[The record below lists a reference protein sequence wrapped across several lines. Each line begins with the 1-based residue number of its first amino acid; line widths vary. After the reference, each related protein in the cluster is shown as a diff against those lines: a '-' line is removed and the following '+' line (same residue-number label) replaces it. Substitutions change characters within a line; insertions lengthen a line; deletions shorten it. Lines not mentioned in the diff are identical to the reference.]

1 MNIMI
6 TGATGFVGSKLVRS
20 LLDKGHTLYP
30 VVRSEQK
37 INQLIEQLPAEQA
50 ERIHPVTGDI
60 TQTDFGIRDTASLAS
75 KIDILYHTAAFLS
88 FDPADREKT
97 FSANVDGTVHALEL
111 AEKLQIPTFYHVST
125 AYTAGIEN
133 HAEEKIHSKDRVFVN
148 DYEESKNHAEHL
160 VWNKR
165 EELNVSIFRPAIII
179 GDTNTGE
186 ADTTFALYGLLKA
199 VALLKKLIRRG
210 RVDQGRI
217 IKLLCDPEASNNVVP
232 VNYVVDVL
240 TAAATH
246 AKANHIYHISNNAA
260 PDNADV
266 MRWIKEQSGVD
277 NLAVTADAMDL
288 SEEDAVINA
297 PMSVFHSYLS
307 RTVIFKDSNT
317 KTLLSA
323 AGYPA
328 FKLSDGQYQMLI
340 KTYFEQN

>member
-20 LLDKGHTLYP
+20 LLDNGHTLYP

-37 INQLIEQLPAEQA
+37 INQLIEQLPADQG
-50 ERIHPVTGDI
+50 ERIHPVSGDI
-60 TQTDFGIRDTASLAS
+60 TQTDFGISDADALAG
-75 KIDILYHTAAFLS
+75 KIDTLYHTAAFLS

-97 FSANVDGTVHALEL
+97 FLANVDGTAHALEL

-133 HAEEKIHSKDRVFVN
+133 ISDEEIHSKDRAFVN

-165 EELNVSIFRPAIII
+165 HDLNVSIFRPSIII

-210 RVDQGRI
+210 RIDENRI
-217 IKLLCDPEASNNVVP
+217 IRLLCDPEASNNVVP

-246 AKANHIYHISNNAA
+246 AKADHIYHISNNEA

-266 MRWIKEQSGVD
+266 MKWIKEQSGVE
-277 NLAVTADAMDL
+277 NLSVTADAMDL
-288 SEEDAVINA
+288 SDEDAVINA

-307 RTVIFKDSNT
+307 RTVIFRDENTQRLLKD
-317 KTLLSA
+317 

-328 FKLSDGQYQMLI
+328 FTLTSRQYQSLI
-340 KTYFEQN
+340 KAYFMHS

>member
-6 TGATGFVGSKLVRS
+6 TGATGFVGSKLMHS

-37 INQLIEQLPAEQA
+37 IKRFTAELSSEQA
-50 ERIHPVTGDI
+50 NRIHPVTGDI
-60 TQTDFGIRDTASLAS
+60 TKTDFGISETDSLTGH
-75 KIDILYHTAAFLS
+75 IDILYHTAAFLS

-97 FSANVDGTVHALEL
+97 FLANVDGTTHALEL
-111 AEKLQIPTFYHVST
+111 AEKLAIPSFYHVST
-125 AYTAGIEN
+125 AYTAGLQDIVN
-133 HAEEKIHSKDRVFVN
+133 EEIHSKDRAFVN

-165 EELNVSIFRPAIII
+165 HDLKVSIFRPAIII
-179 GDTNTGE
+179 GDTQTGE

-199 VALLKKLIRRG
+199 VSLLKKLIRRG
-210 RVDQGRI
+210 RVDQDRM

-246 AKANHIYHISNNAA
+246 AKPDHIYHISNNYS
-260 PDNADV
+260 PNNASV
-266 MRWIKEQSGVD
+266 MEWIKQYSGVK

-288 SEEDAVINA
+288 SDEDAVINA

-307 RTVIFKDSNT
+307 RTVVFKDGNT
-317 KTLLSA
+317 NTLLQEA
-323 AGYPA
+323 CYPVFQLTA
-328 FKLSDGQYQMLI
+328 EQYQFLI
-340 KTYFEQN
+340 KTYFAQA

>member
-37 INQLIEQLPAEQA
+37 INQLIKQMPADQTD
-50 ERIHPVTGDI
+50 RIHPVTGDI
-60 TQTDFGIRDTASLAS
+60 TQTDFGISETDSLTG

-97 FSANVDGTVHALEL
+97 FLANVDGTVHALEL
-111 AEKLQIPTFYHVST
+111 AEKLQIPSFYHVST
-125 AYTAGIEN
+125 AYTVGIVDV
-133 HAEEKIHSKDRVFVN
+133 AEEELHSKDSVFVN

-165 EELNVSIFRPAIII
+165 HELNVSIFRPAIIV

-210 RVDQGRI
+210 RVDGDRM

-246 AKANHIYHISNNAA
+246 AKRDHIYHISNNAA

-266 MRWIKEQSGVD
+266 MKWIKEQSGVD
-277 NLAVTADAMDL
+277 NLSVTADAMDL
-288 SEEDAVINA
+288 SDEDAVINA

-307 RTVIFKDSNT
+307 RTVLFKDANT
-317 KTLLSA
+317 QSLLRD

-328 FKLSDGQYQMLI
+328 FELTDDQYQFLI
-340 KTYFEQN
+340 KTYFTHA